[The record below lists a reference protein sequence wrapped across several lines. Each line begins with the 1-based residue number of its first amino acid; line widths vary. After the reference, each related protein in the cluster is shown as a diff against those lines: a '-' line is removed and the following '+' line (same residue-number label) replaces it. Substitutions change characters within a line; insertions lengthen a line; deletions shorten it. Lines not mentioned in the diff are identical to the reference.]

1 LHRSQHVT
9 AMLNG
14 VPVIAGQLDQNKIQK
29 TEFRIEKVTLS
40 VGDRLRIR
48 QLYQVLELNCKA
60 GEELA
65 KASEFLRAL
74 RDLALEAGGD
84 APLPMR
90 PTTAE
95 IEDIQHLPA
104 TNDQLVAIRNKA
116 DEFTPNIEAW
126 RKVRQLIKQRIAVW
140 ATVER
145 LARHAQGLPGATDPL
160 TQIEAIRTGRLLLD
174 SADPVTPLRRRLVD
188 LLREAL
194 NVAQQD
200 HEVAHQAGVATLA
213 ASDVWNRLSQTQQ
226 GSLLSQVGFAPPLKP
241 DLSSDSSLLS
251 ALDVRDLGGRRAEK
265 DAVAGRVAE
274 ALKLAAQL
282 LEPKVQFISVEKTT
296 LRTAE
301 EVGQWAERQQTK
313 LLAALADGPVQVA

>member
-1 LHRSQHVT
+1 
-9 AMLNG
+9 MLNG

-74 RDLALEAGGD
+74 HDLAREAGGD
-84 APLPMR
+84 SPLPVR

-116 DEFTPNIEAW
+116 DEFTANIEAW

-145 LARHAQGLPGATDPL
+145 LARHAQGLQEQL
-160 TQIEAIRTGRLLLD
+160 IRSPDRGNPDRPC
-174 SADPVTPLRRRLVD
+174 SPERADPATPLRTRLVE
-188 LLREAL
+188 LLRQAL
-194 NVAQQD
+194 NTAQQD
-200 HEVAHQAGVATLA
+200 HEVAYQAGAATLT
-213 ASDVWNRLSQTQQ
+213 ASDVWNRLSH
-226 GSLLSQVGFAPPLKP
+226 
-241 DLSSDSSLLS
+241 
-251 ALDVRDLGGRRAEK
+251 RDATGKSTYPGWIRSPAE
-265 DAVAGRVAE
+265 
-274 ALKLAAQL
+274 
-282 LEPKVQFISVEKTT
+282 T
-296 LRTAE
+296 
-301 EVGQWAERQQTK
+301 
-313 LLAALADGPVQVA
+313 